1 MIVVG
6 GFNTALD
13 KQAETDAVEPAT
25 VMRLRRVRTLP
36 GGKGLHVA
44 LGCAT
49 LGTAATLVGLIDEP
63 NRALFETTLSD
74 AGARF
79 VGVTMPGAVR
89 TCLAVRDA
97 LDRTTEFLEPG
108 PDVSGTVAAALLDA
122 FRREANSGRIVV
134 LSGSLPVG
142 MPADTYASLIGSIGR
157 DRVLLDT
164 SGDALR
170 SGMGAAPLV
179 VKPNRQEA
187 ADVAGF
193 TIQTVAD
200 ATRAAALILSRGP
213 RIVVLSLGPEGAVVV
228 TADRAWRVAAP
239 AVVARN
245 TVGSGDCL
253 LAGFAVGLLYLMA
266 DRAVRAPCRRVRH
279 GQGSPA

>member
-1 MIVVG
+1 M
-6 GFNTALD
+6 
-13 KQAETDAVEPAT
+13 
-25 VMRLRRVRTLP
+25 
-36 GGKGLHVA
+36 
-44 LGCAT
+44 
-49 LGTAATLVGLIDEP
+49 
-63 NRALFETTLSD
+63 
-74 AGARF
+74 
-79 VGVTMPGAVR
+79 
-89 TCLAVRDA
+89 
-97 LDRTTEFLEPG
+97 
-108 PDVSGTVAAALLDA
+108 
-122 FRREANSGRIVV
+122 
-134 LSGSLPVG
+134 
-142 MPADTYASLIGSIGR
+142 
-157 DRVLLDT
+157 LLDT

-170 SGMGAAPLV
+170 SGLGAAPLV

-253 LAGFAVGLLYLMA
+253 LAGFAVGLLHSWPIEQCARHAVACGTAKAIQPDTGLLRRA
-266 DRAVRAPCRRVRH
+266 DVEDVMRGVVVTALSGC
-279 GQGSPA
+279 